1 MKNKMKIAAAAAML
15 ACVGM
20 LGISVATAEEH
31 PAKPTCMDIKWNADL
46 LKRYPRA
53 AVGCR
58 EVAVRD
64 GKNYARFEAKLK
76 ERAGDSVTLEVLNV
90 AGKADHEI
98 TIKPGADD
106 TVEVEGKKVPY
117 AKLVKGDKLTFW
129 VPESRVG
136 VISDPDAT
144 AASEIIMK

>member
-1 MKNKMKIAAAAAML
+1 MKNKMKIAATAAML

-64 GKNYARFEAKLK
+64 GKNYARFEAKVK
-76 ERAGDSVTLEVLNV
+76 ANTPDGVTLEVMNV
-90 AGKADHEI
+90 AGKPDHEI
-98 TIKPGADD
+98 TIKPGSEA
-106 TVEVEGKKVPY
+106 TVEIEGKKVPY
-117 AKLVKGDKLTFW
+117 AKVVKGDKLTFW